1 MTTRYTPPTNDPWK
15 GLRGVMAGTMIL
27 EVIVVILAFPIVWR
41 LGDGLTWLSG
51 GYLTLVVIAMI
62 LAAGMQ
68 GRPYAITLD
77 LTLQVVLIA
86 GGIFHWSIAVVG
98 VVFGSVW
105 LYIRYIKADVEKRVE
120 RGMLPG
126 QEPIE

>member
-1 MTTRYTPPTNDPWK
+1 MTRYTPPTNDPWK

-68 GRPYAITLD
+68 GRPYAINLD
-77 LTLQVVLIA
+77 LGLQVVLII
-86 GGIFHWSIAVVG
+86 GGLFHWSIAGVG
-98 VVFGSVW
+98 VVFG
-105 LYIRYIKADVEKRVE
+105 
-120 RGMLPG
+120 
-126 QEPIE
+126 